1 MRCSATGENQENVQ
15 FLVHVKDSEGSSFS
29 WALERQHEIA
39 DFADKS
45 VFCDETHFHLDS
57 FSTCQDI
64 FSPFEP
70 LKYLSVFSKSNRLL
84 V

>member
-1 MRCSATGENQENVQ
+1 MSIGLQLCGIQRLENQENVQ

-45 VFCDETHFHLDS
+45 VFCDETHFHLDGL
-57 FSTCQDI
+57 D
-64 FSPFEP
+64 
-70 LKYLSVFSKSNRLL
+70 NRGNCRI
-84 V
+84 